1 MVRKVTDMKS
11 VRALFEG
18 WEETMIWSCLQ
29 GIMGAVYADY
39 QAGQE
44 LPQSAMAVLGDFVF
58 LAGKPS
64 EELLL
69 FYPQTGSPEENHS
82 EAEGLS
88 KEVIPEREKTG
99 WFQILVPR
107 SRAWE
112 RLIEKVYESEF
123 QSENM
128 KKITRYAIK
137 KEPEIW
143 KTASRRKKLEKIAA
157 ALPEEYELRLI
168 DQKLYDQCMQQEWSR
183 DLVSQFSDYEIYQ
196 KWGIGTAVLHGKELV
211 CGASSYSRYLKGIE
225 IEIDTKEAYR
235 RRGLARVC
243 AARLILECLDRGL
256 YPSWDA
262 HTEISAELAEKLGYH
277 RGEAYTAY
285 LMMGEL

>member
-99 WFQILVPR
+99 CIQILVPR

-128 KKITRYAIK
+128 KKIIRYAIK

-168 DQKLYDQCMQQEWSR
+168 DQELYEAAYIDGAGRAARMRYISIPGILPTIMVMLLLNIGNIMQ
-183 DLVSQFSDYEIYQ
+183 VSFEKVILLQKPITVDVSEVINSYVYKRGLLNMDYSY
-196 KWGIGTAVLHGKELV
+196 GTAMGLLQSLIGFILV
-211 CGASSYSRYLKGIE
+211 TSANAVSK
-225 IEIDTKEAYR
+225 
-235 RRGLARVC
+235 
-243 AARLILECLDRGL
+243 RL
-256 YPSWDA
+256 
-262 HTEISAELAEKLGYH
+262 TE
-277 RGEAYTAY
+277 TA
-285 LMMGEL
+285 LW